1 MPNAHEGNQA
11 QHQQT
16 MVNMLVAAVANLIPG
31 ECRNLE
37 GHHDDVVNVPGPALL
52 PLADSTPTNKQ
63 TPHNVRI
70 ERMPASLKLLHI
82 PAIVWSGHCELKAP
96 AKAPLVDELA
106 DIELESECRAALSRR
121 YAVMTPLMKKG
132 RRAP

>member
-1 MPNAHEGNQA
+1 
-11 QHQQT
+11 
-16 MVNMLVAAVANLIPG
+16 VLIAAIPNLIPR
-31 ECRNLE
+31 ECRDLE
-37 GHHDDVVNVPGPALL
+37 WHHDDVMNVPGPALL
-52 PLADSTPTNKQ
+52 SLTDSTTADEQ
-63 TPHNVRI
+63 TTYNVRI
-70 ERMPASLKLLHI
+70 ERMPAPLKLFHI

-106 DIELESECRAALSRR
+106 DIELESECRAPLRRR